1 MKFNFFALLFTIVLV
16 NFSCTAQTSK
26 TAVVETPKTET
37 TAKEPVKKEPLARK
51 MLKWDQDFVEYG
63 KVKKGE
69 KREHVYKF
77 QNISKE
83 NIDIMICTACDCTT
97 LDWTTKTLK
106 PGDFGEINTVFN
118 STEKNEQETIT
129 VTVILKNTDPVLH
142 YPIVDEV
149 KFHFDLVK

>member
-1 MKFNFFALLFTIVLV
+1 MKFNFFVLLFTIVMV
-16 NFSCTAQTSK
+16 SFSCTAQTSK
-26 TAVVETPKTET
+26 TVVAETPKTAET
-37 TAKEPVKKEPLARK
+37 TKEPVKKIPIARK

-77 QNISKE
+77 QNIGTE
-83 NIDIMICTACDCTT
+83 DVTIMICSACDCTT
-97 LDWTTKTLK
+97 LDWTTKTVK
-106 PGDFGEINTVFN
+106 PGEFGEINTLFN
-118 STEKNEQETIT
+118 STEKDEQETIT
-129 VTVILKNTDPVLH
+129 VTIILKNEDPVLH